1 MYNIY
6 VIRYKHDGGGGGGG
20 GGGGIISAVD
30 FVRLKRLVVNAFEST
45 KVSNSVRQFYPK
57 LESKLEQTSFCCG
70 KCILFVYFC
79 CCLHM
84 TLQQES
90 AKENTTQSM

>member
-1 MYNIY
+1 MWFDTNMT
-6 VIRYKHDGGGGGGG
+6 GGGGGGG
-20 GGGGIISAVD
+20 GGGGEGKISAVD

-70 KCILFVYFC
+70 KCILFVYF
-79 CCLHM
+79 L
-84 TLQQES
+84 LLS
-90 AKENTTQSM
+90 AHDTTTGVG